1 LHHRSILPAVLG
13 ALADRQKLATFSV
26 DGEVHD
32 FSGAGGS
39 EATANAWGNFLA
51 KVYA

>member
-1 LHHRSILPAVLG
+1 MPLRIA
-13 ALADRQKLATFSV
+13 RKLAAFAV